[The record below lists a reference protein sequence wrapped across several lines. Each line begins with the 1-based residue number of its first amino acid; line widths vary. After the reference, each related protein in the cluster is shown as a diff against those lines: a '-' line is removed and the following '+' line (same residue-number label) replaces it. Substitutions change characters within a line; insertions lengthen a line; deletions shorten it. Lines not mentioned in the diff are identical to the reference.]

1 LKSTFLSLLLQIL
14 TQTRWRIIPSKM
26 KFNPKVKKKIIIIN
40 KVLEAGNI
48 LAKICPNIKAVLVG
62 IFATMLW

>member
-1 LKSTFLSLLLQIL
+1 
-14 TQTRWRIIPSKM
+14 M
-26 KFNPKVKKKIIIIN
+26 KFNPKVKKKIIIN

>member
-1 LKSTFLSLLLQIL
+1 MKSTFLSLLLQIL
-14 TQTRWRIIPSKM
+14 TQTRRRIIPSKM
-26 KFNPKVKKKIIIIN
+26 KFNPKVKKKIIIN

-62 IFATMLW
+62 IFTTMLW